1 MPIRLLRPLLVA
13 LALLGPAVSSLGAT
27 ATSPYGVNAHAP
39 QGQDLARLFDQLQ
52 AAGVGWVRIDF
63 EWTAIEPQ
71 QDVFHW
77 QIYDAIVAAAEL
89 RGLEVLGILAYTPAW
104 ATDGEPR
111 AGVPRQVADWED
123 VCFRAAARYRG
134 RVRAWEIWNEPNLD
148 RFFAGSRTQY
158 IERILE
164 PGARAVRAAD
174 PGALVGGPGL
184 AHLTSGDS
192 DWYRWLLDV
201 LERAGDELDFVSH
214 HLYDRDGDRD
224 VTRKLNDSTTFG
236 DEPELWDAATPSVRE
251 VLREGGWQG
260 RPFWLTETGWASD
273 QVGEPRQADYYR
285 GFLEEWLT
293 GRPGR
298 TWIHKVFFYELRDD
312 PTPGIPKWGL
322 LRADRSPKPAFAAYR
337 DFIAAHPPPGPPE
350 LALLGGR
357 FGVKARWRRPNGA
370 SGVAE
375 PVPYS
380 DQTGLFW
387 FFQPANIELLVKILD
402 GRPVNGHFW
411 VLFGALSNVEYWLD
425 VTDRTT
431 GETHTYHNPPGTY
444 CGQADTA
451 VPAAA
456 HAIVEAPLT
465 PPTCFPSSTAL
476 CLESF
481 GRFRVE
487 VEFRDPRSGLFA
499 PGHAVEGT
507 GTSGYFWFFR
517 PENLELVVK
526 VLDGQTSNAHYWFF
540 WGALSNV
547 EYRITVTD
555 TFTGEKQRYHNRRG
569 SFCGGSDTQA
579 F

>member
-1 MPIRLLRPLLVA
+1 MPIRLLRPLLLA
-13 LALLGPAVSSLGAT
+13 AALLGPVASSSGAT
-27 ATSPYGVNAHAP
+27 AASPYGVNAHTP
-39 QGQDLARLFDQLQ
+39 QGPDLALVFDRLRD
-52 AAGVGWVRIDF
+52 AGVGWVRIDF

-71 QDVFHW
+71 QDAFQW

-89 RGLEVLGILAYTPAW
+89 RGLEILGILAYSPAW

-111 AGVPRQVADWED
+111 AGVPRQIADWED
-123 VCFRAAARYRG
+123 LCFRAAARYRG
-134 RVRAWEIWNEPNLD
+134 RVRAWEMWNEPNLD
-148 RFFAGSRTQY
+148 RFFAGSRSQY

-174 PGALVGGPGL
+174 PAALVGGPGL

-192 DWYRWLLDV
+192 DWYDWLLEV

-224 VTRKLNDSTTFG
+224 VTRKLTDSTPFG
-236 DEPELWDAATPSVRE
+236 DEPDFWDAVPPSLRE

-260 RPFWLTETGWASD
+260 RPVYLTETGWATD
-273 QVGEPRQADYYR
+273 QVGDQRQADYYR

-293 GRPGR
+293 GRSGR
-298 TWIHKVFFYELRDD
+298 QWIHKVFFYELRDD
-312 PTPGIPKWGL
+312 PAPGIPKWGV

-337 DFIAAHPPPGPPE
+337 DFIAAHPPPGAPE
-350 LALLGGR
+350 LRLLGGR
-357 FGVKARWRRPNGA
+357 FGVRARWRRPNGM

-375 PVPYS
+375 PVPFS

-387 FFQPANIELLVKILD
+387 FFQPANIELLVKVLD
-402 GRPVNGHFW
+402 GRAVNGRFW

-425 VTDRTT
+425 VTDHVTGRT
-431 GETHTYHNPPGTY
+431 HSYHNPAGTY

-456 HAIVEAPLT
+456 RQDAAAPLAAVACQPGAT
-465 PPTCFPSSTAL
+465 VL
-476 CLESF
+476 CLETG

-487 VEFRDPRSGLFA
+487 VEFRDPRTGLREA
-499 PGHAVEGT
+499 AHAVTGT
-507 GTSGYFWFFR
+507 GASGYFWFFR

-526 VLDGQTSNAHYWFF
+526 VLDGRAANGRHWFF

-547 EYRITVTD
+547 EYTITVTD
-555 TFTGEKQRYHNRRG
+555 TSTGRTQRYRNRRG
-569 SFCGGSDTQA
+569 GYCGGSDTQA